1 VFVFIYAPWCQHCQN
16 LAPAWDELAAFAAK
30 NDELIIARFN
40 AAPNEVEGLR
50 IKDLPSLRLYPKGS
64 EQFIEYQ
71 EQPMNDIHSFKEF
84 LAEHSSAY
92 RAQFDKAPVS
102 EDL

>member
-1 VFVFIYAPWCQHCQN
+1 V
-16 LAPAWDELAAFAAK
+16 
-30 NDELIIARFN
+30 IANFN
-40 AAPNEVEGLR
+40 AALNEVEGFHM
-50 IKDLPSLRLYPKGS
+50 KDLPSLRLYPKGS
-64 EQFIEYQ
+64 SSDQFIEYQ
-71 EQPMNDIHSFKEF
+71 EQPMNDVNSFREF

>member
-1 VFVFIYAPWCQHCQN
+1 MFVFIYAPWCQHCQN

-92 RAQFDKAPVS
+92 RAQIGRSVV
-102 EDL
+102 